1 MNRLLLVAVRVLL
14 SRVAQKG
21 LLGLVLLGVAGYVIS
36 TTITIFV
43 VPPIGML
50 PDGRTVILLR
60 HSAVLKFVDS
70 ADAICDRKMDGVS
83 LLCRAIAM
91 GTVAKDNEILMRL
104 PYSQSLYLVSTGGK
118 TWSQ

>member
-1 MNRLLLVAVRVLL
+1 LEVVV
-14 SRVAQKG
+14 KG
-21 LLGLVLLGVAGYVIS
+21 LVGLVLLGVAGYIIS
-36 TTITIFV
+36 ATITIFV

-50 PDGRTVILLR
+50 PDGRTLILLR

-83 LLCRAIAM
+83 LLCRTMAM
-91 GTVAKDNEILMRL
+91 GTVAQDNEILMRL

-118 TWSQ
+118 TWSH